1 MNFFQAQNKARHN
14 TRLLTA
20 LFIGAVIS
28 LVVLTNLLVLVFF
41 VSSTPSMSM
50 LDTMFY
56 APREVWLYTSLG
68 VVGLIAV
75 ASGFKFLALRGGG
88 KAVAESLGG
97 VLIHQNTRNPQQRQL
112 LNVVGEMAIAAGMP
126 VPPVYLIHEDSINA
140 FAAGFGIHDA
150 VIGINQGTI
159 DLLNRQELQG
169 VVAHEFSHI
178 LNGDM
183 RINLR
188 IIALLNGI
196 LMLGIIGSALMRGSM
211 FSRSRDR
218 GGLIALG
225 LGLLVIGYG
234 GMFFGQLI
242 KAAVSRQREYLAD
255 ASAVQFTRSSQ
266 GIANALKKIGAHSN
280 GSRLESPQADENSHL
295 FFGSIRSFSSMMA
308 THPPLEARIKALD
321 PNWVPAASQ
330 DSTTSSNQ
338 GASNTSSAAGF
349 ASYMMGA
356 PVSQFSGSANFPAAQ
371 RMIETADVNLTHAS
385 HDTFEARA
393 MVYAMLLR
401 NDETVRANQTQLI
414 AQLAEP
420 GVPQL
425 IPSMYQQL
433 SGQDHQHK
441 LLHLEQAMPTLKEM
455 SRAQYQ
461 RFYDLTAKLIVADK
475 AVDIFEWVVHRM
487 ITQELYAHFVKPFHD
502 SGRITRPSKVTKQVG
517 LILSLLA
524 TVSAA
529 NAREQQRAYQ
539 RGQKL
544 WGSNVPMVQLEY
556 FDHQAL
562 NQAMERLCKL
572 NVDLKQRLIDACSG
586 VANADGKL
594 TSEEFALIKGIAVTL
609 GCPLPPVD

>member
-41 VSSTPSMSM
+41 VGSTPGMSLLDQM
-50 LDTMFY
+50 LY
-56 APREVWLYTSLG
+56 APREIWLYTSLG

-112 LNVVGEMAIAAGMP
+112 LNVVEEMAIAAGMP

-196 LMLGIIGSALMRGSM
+196 LVLGIIGGALMRGSM

-338 GASNTSSAAGF
+338 GASDTSSAAGF
-349 ASYMMGA
+349 ASNMMGA
-356 PVSQFSGSANFPAAQ
+356 PVSQFSGSANLPAAQ
-371 RMIETADVNLTHAS
+371 RMIETADANLTHAS

-393 MVYAMLLR
+393 MVYAMLLS

-475 AVDIFEWVVHRM
+475 AVDIFEWVVH
-487 ITQELYAHFVKPFHD
+487 HD
-502 SGRITRPSKVTKQVG
+502 YPRTVCPLRETFSRQRTHH
-517 LILSLLA
+517 A
-524 TVSAA
+524 TEKS
-529 NAREQQRAYQ
+529 
-539 RGQKL
+539 
-544 WGSNVPMVQLEY
+544 
-556 FDHQAL
+556 HQASGL
-562 NQAMERLCKL
+562 DSVVVGDGERSQCRRTAA
-572 NVDLKQRLIDACSG
+572 RLSAG
-586 VANADGKL
+586 PK
-594 TSEEFALIKGIAVTL
+594 TL
-609 GCPLPPVD
+609 GQ